1 MFGGVPL
8 SILLVLAGPTSSPA
22 KTPGPGPGPWLGMV
36 ATTVGS
42 GTVNRC
48 LPDVNQAFSAL
59 EDRGSLRTF
68 RYAGT
73 PALDGVF
80 RHFQGIT
87 RLGREDGTWLA
98 VSRSGSPN
106 AVAILGPS
114 GIVSEIRGPAGLTHA
129 GGIQALGSVLAVP
142 FEHKQ
147 GQSRVMLYD
156 VTVPARPRILYELD
170 RSDVPSPSAP
180 GHASAVALARL
191 ADGRLLMIVGV
202 RSSKVL
208 DIYVSNN
215 ADLASPG
222 LAFTRVGTLEEAIE
236 GRVQSHNLV
245 TQCDGTLFLVGAYN
259 TGFPAPALGHDR
271 LRWYRLGTAWDGG
284 VDLVEAGSRKID
296 CRRCNFRAA
305 AGVFV
310 TGEGE
315 LVLYGIEHGGAG
327 PGRTMSYEEFRS
339 RSSQPTAPTG
349 G

>member
-8 SILLVLAGPTSSPA
+8 SILLVLARPSAIPA
-22 KTPGPGPGPWLGMV
+22 PGPGPDPWLGMV
-36 ATTVGS
+36 ATS
-42 GTVNRC
+42 GGLAAVNRC

-59 EDRGSLRTF
+59 EDRGILHGF
-68 RYAGT
+68 RYAGR
-73 PALDGVF
+73 PSLDGVF
-80 RHFQGIT
+80 RHFQGIA
-87 RLGREDGTWLA
+87 RLGRDDGTWLA
-98 VSRSGSPN
+98 VSRSGSAN

-114 GIVSEIRGPAGLTHA
+114 GVVAEIKAPAGLTHA
-129 GGIQALGSVLAVP
+129 GGIQVMGSVLAVP
-142 FEHKQ
+142 YEHKQ
-147 GQSRVMLYD
+147 GRSRVVLYD
-156 VTVPARPRILYELD
+156 LADPLRPRILYELD

-180 GHASAVALARL
+180 GHASAVALSRL

-208 DIYVSNN
+208 DFYVSNH
-215 ADLASPG
+215 ADLAAPG
-222 LAFTRVGTLEEAIE
+222 LAFIRVGTLEEAIE
-236 GRVQSHNLV
+236 GRFQSHNLV

-271 LRWYRLGTAWDGG
+271 LRWYRLDAAWDGG
-284 VDLVEAGSRKID
+284 VALVEAGTRKID
-296 CRRCNFRAA
+296 CRRCNFAAA

-310 TGEGE
+310 TGDGE

-327 PGRTMSYEEFRS
+327 PGRTMSYEEFRA